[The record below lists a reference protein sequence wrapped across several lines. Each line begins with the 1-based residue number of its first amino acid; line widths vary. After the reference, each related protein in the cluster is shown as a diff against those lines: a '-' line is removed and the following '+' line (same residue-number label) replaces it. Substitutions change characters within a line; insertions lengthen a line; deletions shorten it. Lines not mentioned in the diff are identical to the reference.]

1 MKIDFSRY
9 SPQELRDQT
18 EIEIHKC
25 GDAKQAVYNA
35 LAFLNNM
42 YGVKKKKKNYKYIR
56 RMPDGKGGWKYF
68 YNETELTDKSSDKI
82 KLRMRF
88 DAQKLFFDYNLIGF
102 EERVGYESTSL
113 KALTTSKSFEENI
126 PSDNKEHVAVINE
139 DGEILFIKTGEYDE
153 TEFNDDEIKKIRNAE
168 IITHNHPEDKSFSA
182 EDVFL
187 ALSLGV
193 KEARVKTP
201 NNTYFFKISHKQKSK
216 TKNELKN
223 KNSTFMSVL
232 VNLNNEI
239 IKYLRAKVKRGESNQ
254 KEAEKE
260 HREFLWGIIENTL
273 LLSEDFNIEYGK
285 VKK

>member
-1 MKIDFSRY
+1 MSNKLYIRLKDNLYIDLIKARS
-9 SPQELRDQT
+9 
-18 EIEIHKC
+18 H
-25 GDAKQAVYNA
+25 
-35 LAFLNNM
+35 
-42 YGVKKKKKNYKYIR
+42 KYISR
-56 RMPDGKGGWKYF
+56 KPDGKGGWIYT
-68 YNETELTDKSSDKI
+68 YNESENTDKNYDKI

-88 DAQKLFFDYNLIGF
+88 DAHKLFFDYNFVGF
-102 EERVGYESTSL
+102 EERVGYEPTSS
-113 KALTTSKSFEENI
+113 KALATAKSFEENI

-139 DGEILFIKTGEYDE
+139 KGEILFTKTGVYDE
-153 TEFNDDEIKKIRNAE
+153 TIFNDDEIKKIRNAE

-216 TKNELKN
+216 TENELKN

-273 LLSEDFNIEYGK
+273 LLSENFNIEYGK